1 MPMTP
6 DHQSWTRLD
15 QLMVETEQ
23 LIAERG
29 MERVVSSLLMQIGTA
44 GRRMAFEK
52 LRDARPKWRGD
63 APLVRETEAAA

>member
-1 MPMTP
+1 MSMTP

-15 QLMVETEQ
+15 QLMVETER

-29 MERVVSSLLMQIGTA
+29 LERVVSSLLMQMGTG
-44 GRRMAFEK
+44 GRRMAFQK
-52 LRDARPKWRGD
+52 LRDASPAWRGE

>member
-52 LRDARPKWRGD
+52 LRDARPEWRGD

>member
-15 QLMVETEQ
+15 QLMVETER

-29 MERVVSSLLMQIGTA
+29 MERVVSSLLMQIGTE
-44 GRRMAFEK
+44 GRRLAFEK
-52 LRDARPKWRGD
+52 LRDGQPAWRGD
-63 APLVRETEAAA
+63 APLVREPETTS